1 MRTISAAIGTT
12 VCAMAVMAAAAA
24 AQSGA
29 GPYKIL
35 KTAKVGGAGGYD
47 YVFADSDGRRLYI
60 PRSGQGARITV
71 FDLDTLA
78 PVGEIPD
85 VNAHGVA
92 VDAASGHGF
101 SSSRPVVMFDTKTL
115 NVVKTIDVQ
124 GNPDGIM
131 FDRFNERVWILS
143 HSAPNA
149 TVLDGKDG
157 SIVGTIDLGGAPEQ
171 AQSDGNGRVFV
182 DIEDKDSVAVVDAK
196 TLKVTG
202 TYDLSS
208 KAKTPAG
215 LALDAKNHVLF
226 SACRNAP
233 TMVILNAETG
243 SIVTTLPIG
252 TGVDGAGFNPQTMEA
267 FSSQGDGT
275 LTVIKENSPS
285 AFSVEQT
292 VQTMPGARTMTID
305 AKTNRVILIAAEFG
319 PPPSPPPAG
328 GRAGRGPMVADSFT
342 IIAVGK

>member
-1 MRTISAAIGTT
+1 MRTIATTLCGTAVLIAI
-12 VCAMAVMAAAAA
+12 AA
-24 AQSGA
+24 AQPAA

-47 YVFADSDGRRLYI
+47 YVYADADGRRLYI

-78 PVGEIPD
+78 PAGEIPN
-85 VNAHGVA
+85 VNAHGVT
-92 VDAASGHGF
+92 VDAKSGHGF

-115 NVVKTIDVQ
+115 NVIKTIDVQ

-131 FDRFNERVWILS
+131 FDPFNERVWILS

-149 TVLDGKDG
+149 TVIDGKDG
-157 SIVGTIDLGGAPEQ
+157 SIVGTVDLGGAPEQ
-171 AQSDGNGRVFV
+171 AQSDGNGRLFV
-182 DIEDKDSVAVVDAK
+182 DIEDKDTVAVVDTK
-196 TLKVTG
+196 TLKVTT

-233 TMVILNAETG
+233 TMVVLNAQNG
-243 SIVTTLPIG
+243 NILTTLPIG
-252 TGVDGAGFNPQTMEA
+252 TGVDGAGFNTQTMEA

-275 LTVIKENSPS
+275 LTIIKETSPTN
-285 AFSVEQT
+285 FVVEQT
-292 VQTMPGARTMTID
+292 LQTLPGARTMTID

-319 PPPSPPPAG
+319 PPPNPPPAG
-328 GRAGRGPMVADSFT
+328 GRAGRGPMVPDSFT